1 MIIRFKL
8 VHKRTVLVFGET
20 HGRETVNEITCEC
33 AREKFHDPN
42 LLSQLLIRDSSFQDM
57 LPKLVRLEELCV
69 VIGTTELMF
78 ELLDGNYQ
86 CAFVWNSED
95 KNDQE
100 VYMLANEKI
109 NLDTIRFL
117 IECFADGSMGT
128 CVQSQASRNKV
139 WKFSAEWEGHFVEDT
154 SSLELINRVKQMLI
168 RATPLNKLLLHNTLD
183 IIVGRIPTKC
193 ICIYLTDLCKYPFS
207 ALGDKGKL
215 SYNAVYKGI
224 VAVFMDYKI
233 NKNGTLQGYV
243 TQLLDPKIADVSEDD
258 RFLNFI
264 PDAKFMD
271 LLIQNVKKHI

>member
-1 MIIRFKL
+1 MIARFKL
-8 VHKRTVLVFGET
+8 VHKRTILVFGESYNN
-20 HGRETVNEITCEC
+20 ETLKEITYEW

-42 LLSQLLIRDSSFQDM
+42 LLSQLLIESSFQDM

-69 VIGTTELMF
+69 VIGTAELMF

-86 CAFVWNSED
+86 CALVSNSGSDSD

-128 CVQSQASRNKV
+128 CSEKGKF
-139 WKFSAEWEGHFVEDT
+139 KFSAEWEGHFVEDT

-168 RATPLNKLLLHNTLD
+168 QNKPLNKLLLHNTLD

-193 ICIYLTDLCKYPFS
+193 VCIYLTDLCKYPFS

-215 SYNAVYKGI
+215 SYDAVYKGL

-233 NKNGTLQGYV
+233 NKNNTLQGYV
-243 TQLLDPKIADVSEDD
+243 THLLDPKIADLSEED

-264 PDAKFMD
+264 PDIKFMD
-271 LLIQNVKKHI
+271 LLIQNVKNHM